1 MDRYKIT
8 CCLGCVDRQPLCHGV
23 CEKYKTQKAEYEAT
37 KEKQNKQKAVR
48 AGLDASLYAS
58 VERTAKRTHYRDRK
72 GK

>member
-8 CCLGCVDRQPLCHGV
+8 CCWCCPDRMPGCHGS
-23 CEKYKTQKAEYEAT
+23 CDKYKAEKAEYEAT
-37 KEKQNKQKAVR
+37 MEKQNKQKAIQ

-58 VERTAKRTHYRDRK
+58 VERTAKRTNYRERK